1 MSYLQF
7 AIWSIVNARK
17 CGRSPMVSAIET
29 VEAGVYSTT
38 DAIDF
43 VTHPTTAIGRLR
55 DPDPALVRF
64 VRSNI
69 DRLAQPQEDRYQNQG
84 DHRAFDVFENIF
96 QDVHIDF
103 LRSLGNY
110 MSPGDA
116 FGNALMLDPPLL
128 GWWH

>member
-1 MSYLQF
+1 
-7 AIWSIVNARK
+7 
-17 CGRSPMVSAIET
+17 MVSAIET

-69 DRLAQPQEDRYQNQG
+69 DRLAQPQARTEQL
-84 DHRAFDVFENIF
+84 A
-96 QDVHIDF
+96 
-103 LRSLGNY
+103 RSLWPCGRVCCCDRHA
-110 MSPGDA
+110 S
-116 FGNALMLDPPLL
+116 
-128 GWWH
+128 HR